1 MATSSRARQFKLD
14 LDRAFEDEV
23 AEVVTLV
30 AQKISLEALN
40 RVVLKSPVK
49 TGRFRANWTVAVGH
63 QDLTTTE
70 EVDPTGQKTIA
81 KGTPIILGQKGPA
94 IIWLSNNLPYANA
107 LENGHSQQ
115 APMGMVALTYN
126 ELSEIA
132 RIKV

>member
-1 MATSSRARQFKLD
+1 MATSNSARQFKLD
-14 LDRAFEDEV
+14 LDKAFEEQQERV
-23 AEVVTLV
+23 ALI
-30 AQKISLEALN
+30 AMKIALEALN

-49 TGRFRANWTVAVGH
+49 TGRFRANWTVAVGR
-63 QDLTTTE
+63 QDLSITD

-94 IIWLSNNLPYANA
+94 IIWLSNNLPYAQA

-126 ELSEIA
+126 ELMQIV
-132 RIKV
+132 RVIQ